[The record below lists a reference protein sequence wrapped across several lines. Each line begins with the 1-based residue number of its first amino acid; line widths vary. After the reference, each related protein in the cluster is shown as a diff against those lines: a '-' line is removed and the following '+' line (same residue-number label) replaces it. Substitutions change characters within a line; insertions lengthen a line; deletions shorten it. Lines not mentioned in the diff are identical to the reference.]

1 MPDPRPSEDIEKD
14 KKELIQ
20 RKRQGDPNL
29 SPEMYEEKRAKLND
43 ELDALL
49 EEEDR
54 G

>member
-1 MPDPRPSEDIEKD
+1 MPYPRPREEIEKD

-20 RKRQGDPNL
+20 RKRQRDPNL
-29 SPEMYEEKRAKLND
+29 SPESYKAKMAKLH
-43 ELDALL
+43 EEEDALM